1 MKRAFAAACTAT
13 LIVVGAVAGCTT
25 NGNGP
30 SGSDGSR
37 QDRASANATGEAREL
52 TDAEQ
57 ILVQRAEQLLVKKCM
72 EKEGFRYWVGPM
84 PTVDDLKG
92 GGYVVTDV
100 VWAKKHGYGSR
111 LQEKVQ
117 EAQQNDP
124 NHSYANALPEKD
136 RVRYS
141 KTLEGTPSSGMLTV
155 ELPGGGTVKTPDA
168 SCQVDAKQQL
178 YGDFATWFRA
188 EKTATNLSGLY
199 VPDLLDDK
207 RFVSAVEKWSTCMAK
222 AGHAYADP
230 PAIREKLPEL
240 TGPTDGQDADEAFA
254 IEVDLA
260 VAEATCATSSPL
272 SETARTLEAE
282 YRDRKLG
289 RYNEDIATYRHLSL
303 TALARAEDITDSA
316 A

>member
-1 MKRAFAAACTAT
+1 MKRAFAAACTAAS
-13 LIVVGAVAGCTT
+13 IVVGAVAGCTT
-25 NGNGP
+25 DGNGP
-30 SGSDGSR
+30 SAQDGSQR
-37 QDRASANATGEAREL
+37 DTASTNAMGEAREL

-72 EKEGFRYWVGPM
+72 KSEGFRYWVGPL

-100 VWAKKHGYGSR
+100 AWAKKHGYGSR

-117 EAQQNDP
+117 EAQRNDP

-136 RVRYS
+136 RIRYGE
-141 KTLEGTPSSGMLTV
+141 TLEGTPSSGMLTA
-155 ELPGGGTVKTPDA
+155 ELPGGGTVRTPDA

-188 EKTATNLSGLY
+188 EKTATNLSGMY
-199 VPDLLDDK
+199 VPDLVDDK
-207 RFVSAVEKWSTCMAK
+207 RFVRAVEKWSTCMAE

-230 PAIREKLPEL
+230 PAIREKLPGLAE
-240 TGPTDGQDADEAFA
+240 GQDPDEAFA
-254 IEVDLA
+254 VEVDLA
-260 VAEATCATSSPL
+260 VAEATCATSSSL

-289 RYNEDIATYRHLSL
+289 PYREDIAAYQRMSL
-303 TALARAEDITDSA
+303 TALARAEDITDSTA
-316 A
+316 